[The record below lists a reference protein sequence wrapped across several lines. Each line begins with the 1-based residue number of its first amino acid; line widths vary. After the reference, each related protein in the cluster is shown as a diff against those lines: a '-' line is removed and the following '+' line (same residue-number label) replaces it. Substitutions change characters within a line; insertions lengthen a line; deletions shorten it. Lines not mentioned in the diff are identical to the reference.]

1 MTLIILKELLEA
13 IIFNKGWKLVLVAFF
28 IAFLDSCAWVYTEDT
43 NNTRFDL
50 IVIVI
55 GLSYILYTEA
65 DRMRLSRQEFQ
76 WVILRF
82 CDKKPHQAYSCIFL
96 FILSIL
102 YYNIYVSSIILI
114 ILFTFLSDFAPNNL
128 LGISEFGSK
137 IFKIV
142 HYIIPPIIMVILFKL
157 FLAILMTSKS
167 TLEILSSVIYE
178 ELMFYLMGFAIPFL
192 LIFSTVNYQMFVN
205 HYNKNL
211 SLYTYFL
218 FSLKM
223 QKLYWLVVFEVLSIL
238 PPICIHCGHTRSERN
253 WCQNC
258 AKKYFINNISKWTS
272 GHEVID
278 NLIKEFQFKA
288 KNEFECIEWIP
299 FNEFDIIKEIGKGGF
314 GTVYSATWKSGPLTM
329 LNGNFGRINRSGQQ
343 KVAIKTLGR
352 SDNITKEFLH
362 ELEAHI
368 KCATTYSS
376 DFFAVLRCY
385 GLSQDPVS
393 GSYMIVMDLV
403 ENGSLNQYLQ
413 KKFSTLKWNEDKL
426 RLLVEIS
433 SGLKV
438 VHEVDLVHHDF
449 HTGNILIGKEG
460 TAYLADLGLSRPA
473 NIQSSKSDAFGV
485 LPFVAPEVLRGNS
498 YTKASDIYSFGMIM
512 WAVSSG
518 QNPFSRYELNS
529 DLALRI
535 VTECVRPPI
544 IKGIPKI
551 YVDLMVK
558 CWDPDPLK
566 RPSAADLEKTFR
578 KWYFNGEFYDKFAQ
592 ADKLSVDYITNI
604 IQRSQPISSYKSH
617 KSSICRPLDYDV
629 SNVLDST
636 QLGLVIDNEMQGSK
650 QLNEINLE
658 LALDNKTSENQESQ
672 FIHSYSKF
680 VSNKF
685 IEEAEKNNESKKSK
699 QFDKTNFE
707 LGLVLNNKIS
717 ENKKTNQ
724 LNKMN
729 PESEKFDEIN
739 FKSSELEL
747 VLNDETES
755 SELELVLNNETENN
769 KKTNP
774 LNKINSELK
783 KFDEI
788 NFGKNIF

>member
-1 MTLIILKELLEA
+1 
-13 IIFNKGWKLVLVAFF
+13 
-28 IAFLDSCAWVYTEDT
+28 
-43 NNTRFDL
+43 
-50 IVIVI
+50 
-55 GLSYILYTEA
+55 
-65 DRMRLSRQEFQ
+65 
-76 WVILRF
+76 
-82 CDKKPHQAYSCIFL
+82 
-96 FILSIL
+96 
-102 YYNIYVSSIILI
+102 
-114 ILFTFLSDFAPNNL
+114 
-128 LGISEFGSK
+128 
-137 IFKIV
+137 
-142 HYIIPPIIMVILFKL
+142 
-157 FLAILMTSKS
+157 
-167 TLEILSSVIYE
+167 
-178 ELMFYLMGFAIPFL
+178 
-192 LIFSTVNYQMFVN
+192 
-205 HYNKNL
+205 
-211 SLYTYFL
+211 
-218 FSLKM
+218 
-223 QKLYWLVVFEVLSIL
+223 
-238 PPICIHCGHTRSERN
+238 
-253 WCQNC
+253 
-258 AKKYFINNISKWTS
+258 
-272 GHEVID
+272 
-278 NLIKEFQFKA
+278 
-288 KNEFECIEWIP
+288 
-299 FNEFDIIKEIGKGGF
+299 
-314 GTVYSATWKSGPLTM
+314 
-329 LNGNFGRINRSGQQ
+329 
-343 KVAIKTLGR
+343 
-352 SDNITKEFLH
+352 
-362 ELEAHI
+362 
-368 KCATTYSS
+368 
-376 DFFAVLRCY
+376 
-385 GLSQDPVS
+385 
-393 GSYMIVMDLV
+393 
-403 ENGSLNQYLQ
+403 
-413 KKFSTLKWNEDKL
+413 
-426 RLLVEIS
+426 
-433 SGLKV
+433 
-438 VHEVDLVHHDF
+438 
-449 HTGNILIGKEG
+449 
-460 TAYLADLGLSRPA
+460 
-473 NIQSSKSDAFGV
+473 
-485 LPFVAPEVLRGNS
+485 
-498 YTKASDIYSFGMIM
+498 
-512 WAVSSG
+512 
-518 QNPFSRYELNS
+518 
-529 DLALRI
+529 
-535 VTECVRPPI
+535 
-544 IKGIPKI
+544 
-551 YVDLMVK
+551 MVK

>member
-393 GSYMIVMDLV
+393 GS
-403 ENGSLNQYLQ
+403 
-413 KKFSTLKWNEDKL
+413 
-426 RLLVEIS
+426 
-433 SGLKV
+433 
-438 VHEVDLVHHDF
+438 
-449 HTGNILIGKEG
+449 
-460 TAYLADLGLSRPA
+460 
-473 NIQSSKSDAFGV
+473 
-485 LPFVAPEVLRGNS
+485 
-498 YTKASDIYSFGMIM
+498 
-512 WAVSSG
+512 
-518 QNPFSRYELNS
+518 
-529 DLALRI
+529 
-535 VTECVRPPI
+535 
-544 IKGIPKI
+544 
-551 YVDLMVK
+551 
-558 CWDPDPLK
+558 
-566 RPSAADLEKTFR
+566 PSAADLEKTFR

-717 ENKKTNQ
+717 E
-724 LNKMN
+724 
-729 PESEKFDEIN
+729 SEKFDEIN

-747 VLNDETES
+747 VLNDETG
-755 SELELVLNNETENN
+755 
-769 KKTNP
+769 
-774 LNKINSELK
+774 KIYFYFE
-783 KFDEI
+783 
-788 NFGKNIF
+788 

>member
-1 MTLIILKELLEA
+1 MALIILKELLEA
-13 IIFNKGWKLVLVAFF
+13 IIFNKGWKLILVAFF

-258 AKKYFINNISKWTS
+258 AKKYFINNISKWIS

-385 GLSQDPVS
+385 
-393 GSYMIVMDLV
+393 
-403 ENGSLNQYLQ
+403 
-413 KKFSTLKWNEDKL
+413 
-426 RLLVEIS
+426 
-433 SGLKV
+433 
-438 VHEVDLVHHDF
+438 
-449 HTGNILIGKEG
+449 
-460 TAYLADLGLSRPA
+460 
-473 NIQSSKSDAFGV
+473 
-485 LPFVAPEVLRGNS
+485 
-498 YTKASDIYSFGMIM
+498 
-512 WAVSSG
+512 
-518 QNPFSRYELNS
+518 
-529 DLALRI
+529 
-535 VTECVRPPI
+535 
-544 IKGIPKI
+544 
-551 YVDLMVK
+551 DLMVK

-658 LALDNKTSENQESQ
+658 SMQLELALDNKTSENKESQ

-717 ENKKTNQ
+717 GNKKTNQ

-739 FKSSELEL
+739 FESSELEL
-747 VLNDETES
+747 VLNDETG
-755 SELELVLNNETENN
+755 
-769 KKTNP
+769 
-774 LNKINSELK
+774 KIYFYFE
-783 KFDEI
+783 
-788 NFGKNIF
+788 